1 MKYSFHPEAET
12 ELLQAIAYYEDY
24 EVNLGYDFA
33 VEVYSTIERIISFP
47 NAWPILA
54 QDVRRCLINRFP
66 YGILYSVEDDE
77 IFILAVMHMHRD
89 PDYWK
94 KRVR

>member
-33 VEVYSTIERIISFP
+33 IEVYSAIDRVVSFP
-47 NAWPILA
+47 NAWPILD
-54 QDVRRCLINRFP
+54 QDIRRCLINRFP
-66 YGILYSVEDDE
+66 YGVLYSVENDE
-77 IFILAVMHMHRD
+77 IFIPAVMHMHRD

-94 KRVR
+94 KRVG